1 MALAGKTK
9 QDVLSE
15 FRTAEILQA
24 ARKVFA
30 EKGFNETTVDE
41 IAAAAGIAKGTVYL
55 YFPGKRE
62 LYIAALNEGKAEL
75 RRQTTEN
82 MRLAQGLREKLRTF
96 SLTRLEY
103 ADANRDFIRIY
114 HSEFGNL
121 GKASPM
127 DSEFQ
132 QWHLG
137 VAEELESVLREGL
150 QRGEIR
156 NVRTDFAA
164 FVIYDIVRSVM
175 VQRLLAR
182 SKVTIAEDV
191 QAIDDFVWKGLA
203 PA

>member
-9 QDVLSE
+9 QDVVSE
-15 FRTAEILQA
+15 FRSAEILQA

-62 LYIAALNEGKAEL
+62 LYFAALNEGKVEL
-75 RRQTTEN
+75 RRRTTEN
-82 MRLAQGLREKLRTF
+82 MNAAPGIREKLRAF

-121 GKASPM
+121 AKTTPM
-127 DSEFQ
+127 DTEFQ
-132 QWHLG
+132 QWHME
-137 VAEELESVLREGL
+137 VAEELKAVLQAAL
-150 QRGEIR
+150 DRGEIR
-156 NVRTDFAA
+156 NLRTDFTA
-164 FVIYDIVRSVM
+164 FVIYDVVRSVM
-175 VQRLLAR
+175 VQRLLER
-182 SKVTIAEDV
+182 SRVSIAEDV